1 MTSST
6 LKPTHCWR
14 ATLWLAAVISTS
26 LGADASAQA
35 PRTTP
40 GDFTRA
46 LGQLVPR
53 TTGAQPRVTGRQ
65 LDLPPLAGN
74 ARRAAFV
81 LAQGGQV
88 DANDVPSFELLLV
101 VLVARDGAWHPQAAV
116 PTPMDSAPF
125 LYDDEAPLLIAR
137 VEDVDD
143 DGEGELFVV
152 AKSNT
157 EVQCGTGYCTERRT
171 LIFEIGEVTPVVT
184 ANLPTALD
192 CQAESSEH
200 VEGTVLIRDTD
211 GDGHRDLVVRTRLCP
226 GAEWDDA
233 SGGLVSPR
241 CAAAVL
247 TTWRWNAADDRY
259 VQVPSGS

>member
-14 ATLWLAAVISTS
+14 TTLWLAALISTS

-74 ARRAAFV
+74 LRRAAFV

-88 DANDVPSFELLLV
+88 DANDAPSFELLLV

-116 PTPMDSAPF
+116 PAPMDSAPF
-125 LYDDEAPLLIAR
+125 LYEDEAPLMIAR

-152 AKSNT
+152 ARSNT

-171 LIFEIGEVTPVVT
+171 LVFEIGEATPVVT

-200 VEGTVLIRDTD
+200 IEGTVLIRDTD

-226 GAEWDDA
+226 GAEWDEA
-233 SGGLVSPR
+233 SGDLVSPP
-241 CAAAVL
+241 CAPAVL

-259 VQVPSGS
+259 VQMPSGS